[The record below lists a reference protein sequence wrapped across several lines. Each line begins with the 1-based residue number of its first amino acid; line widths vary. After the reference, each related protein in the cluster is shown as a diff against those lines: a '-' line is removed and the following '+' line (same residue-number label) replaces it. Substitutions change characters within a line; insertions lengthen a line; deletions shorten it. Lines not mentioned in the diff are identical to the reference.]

1 MSSTYEGLR
10 YKVCMNLLP
19 FAIVLYYFF
28 LLILI
33 GLMPLRILVYIY
45 IYIGFKTF
53 FYVVRHLD
61 PIASCLPTQSENLI
75 TGCPSSKEGRE
86 MSVLTDNF
94 LDLPVLPLKL
104 STCLIAILLAKIY
117 ILPHSNQPLL
127 LFAALTIL

>member
-61 PIASCLPTQSENLI
+61 PIASCLPTDLHLGFFRSWSFLHH
-75 TGCPSSKEGRE
+75 PSSFS
-86 MSVLTDNF
+86 SVF
-94 LDLPVLPLKL
+94 LVLSFVSVSTSMLFWVIFLLPF
-104 STCLIAILLAKIY
+104 SE
-117 ILPHSNQPLL
+117 HSR
-127 LFAALTIL
+127 TM